1 MEFLQ
6 LPHLFHLRL
15 AHFMAGADPHTRQ
28 GYSMTCRY
36 LWNLVESGGDY
47 DAYFASGDE
56 TCHSLIIQGRG
67 ADCLTFRNYKF
78 PEATSNSVGIRHP
91 ALPQWT
97 TFWPIKTS
105 DVKRLDSA
113 CKTADGKYT
122 HILLRV
128 RTLTPRLLRFI
139 NTRVHK
145 LSTGDVNGVTGLYC
159 PVFYITALGRRREH
173 IVWSMIAQWQAGNRR
188 IIKGVIRNPKMDT
201 DPEFRG
207 KLQGDHVYMNG
218 ERTLR
223 VRVNHHGNYLL
234 EETTRLGTSQRF

>member
-15 AHFMAGADPHTRQ
+15 AHFMAGADPLTRQ

-47 DAYFASGDE
+47 DAYFASGDK

-67 ADCLTFRNYKF
+67 ADCFTFQKYKF
-78 PEATSNSVGIRHP
+78 PEAKPNS
-91 ALPQWT
+91 
-97 TFWPIKTS
+97 
-105 DVKRLDSA
+105 
-113 CKTADGKYT
+113 TADGKYT

-139 NTRVHK
+139 NTHVHK
-145 LSTGDVNGVTGLYC
+145 LSTGDVTGVTGLYC

-173 IVWSMIAQWQAGNRR
+173 IVWSMIADWQAGKRR
-188 IIKGVIRNPKMDT
+188 IIKGVIRSPKMDT

-234 EETTRLGTSQRF
+234 EETTHLGTSQRF